1 METDVKVPH
10 KNYDYPPLKVP
21 AYSNKWTSN
30 NKKGTMRSRMEY
42 LQEMTN

>member
-1 METDVKVPH
+1 METDVKVQH
-10 KNYDYPPLKVP
+10 KNCDYPPQKIP
-21 AYSNKWTSN
+21 AHPGKWTSN